1 MCLFSMKLI
10 VILALTNYA
19 IILRNICLIMIVI
32 FVMANNLAGTYACVW
47 GIIGDYVYTYVTSYP
62 REEAYSLLLT
72 IRSALQVDC

>member
-62 REEAYSLLLT
+62 KRVYLT
-72 IRSALQVDC
+72 FSHSSTIAEGIG

>member
-32 FVMANNLAGTYACVW
+32 FVMANNLAGTYACVR
-47 GIIGDYVYTYVTSYP
+47 GIIGDYVYTYVTRYP
-62 REEAYSLLLT
+62 REEAY
-72 IRSALQVDC
+72 

>member
-1 MCLFSMKLI
+1 MCLFSMNII
-10 VILALTNYA
+10 VILALNNYA

-62 REEAYSLLLT
+62 REEAHPY
-72 IRSALQVDC
+72 